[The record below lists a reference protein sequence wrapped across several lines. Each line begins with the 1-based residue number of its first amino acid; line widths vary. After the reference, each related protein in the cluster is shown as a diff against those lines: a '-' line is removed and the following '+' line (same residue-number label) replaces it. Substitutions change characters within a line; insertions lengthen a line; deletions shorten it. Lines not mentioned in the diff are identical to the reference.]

1 MVVLLSNNLIFSFV
15 FIVVVLLSL
24 SPAFGLTVTKVA
36 VIGATGRLGREVV
49 QQLASVGIRS
59 RCLVRQLPSNEI
71 VTAESTKKTS
81 VQVAADLKAKF
92 SEYIEFVRGDVSDIE
107 SLRSLVSGCDTCLA
121 LFGPTVPKPFFK
133 ALFPFWY
140 TESDPQ
146 HPYNVNYNGMKNLIA
161 VLLQENP
168 SIRLVRITG
177 KGEDPWSIF
186 SILINAFGGIAKGW
200 NYEGEQLLRKSS
212 VDYTIIRP
220 GVLKEQLDD
229 EGNDPPPQLALLDNG
244 RNLPVTAVSYAQIAQ
259 LIIQCMT
266 LDNCKRATITAMNP
280 VVVVPKH
287 NLKKNDRALESSQDG
302 IQTLEQI
309 RPDTRAFP
317 ESLIREH
324 KQAARV
330 GGLTILG
337 ITAWLVG
344 KLVTILI
351 HMMDWT
357 TWK

>member
-1 MVVLLSNNLIFSFV
+1 
-15 FIVVVLLSL
+15 
-24 SPAFGLTVTKVA
+24 
-36 VIGATGRLGREVV
+36 
-49 QQLASVGIRS
+49 
-59 RCLVRQLPSNEI
+59 
-71 VTAESTKKTS
+71 
-81 VQVAADLKAKF
+81 
-92 SEYIEFVRGDVSDIE
+92 
-107 SLRSLVSGCDTCLA
+107 
-121 LFGPTVPKPFFK
+121 
-133 ALFPFWY
+133 
-140 TESDPQ
+140 
-146 HPYNVNYNGMKNLIA
+146 MKNLIA

>member
-1 MVVLLSNNLIFSFV
+1 
-15 FIVVVLLSL
+15 
-24 SPAFGLTVTKVA
+24 
-36 VIGATGRLGREVV
+36 
-49 QQLASVGIRS
+49 
-59 RCLVRQLPSNEI
+59 
-71 VTAESTKKTS
+71 
-81 VQVAADLKAKF
+81 
-92 SEYIEFVRGDVSDIE
+92 
-107 SLRSLVSGCDTCLA
+107 LVSGCDACLA

-133 ALFPFWY
+133 ALFPFLY

-146 HPYNVNYNGMKNLIA
+146 HPYNVNYNGVKNLIA

-168 SIRLVRITG
+168 SMRLVRITG

-220 GVLKEQLDD
+220 GVLKEQL
-229 EGNDPPPQLALLDNG
+229 EQGNDPPPQLALLDNG
-244 RNLPVTAVSYAQIAQ
+244 RDLPVTAVSYAQISQ

-280 VVVVPKH
+280 VLVPK
-287 NLKKNDRALESSQDG
+287 NNPKQNDRALESSHQND

-337 ITAWLVG
+337 ITALLVG
-344 KLVTILI
+344 KILMTILI
-351 HMMDWT
+351 HIMGWT
-357 TWK
+357 AWKK